1 MAEVNLNGTVVGD
14 NHPAYIISEI
24 GHNHQGDIE
33 KALDLVDIAARVGAN
48 AVKTQKRSNKDLYT
62 KEFYNSPYNSENAYG
77 ATYGEHREALE
88 LGHHEYK
95 EIQSYAASRGLEF
108 FATAFDI
115 PSVDFLEK
123 VGVPFYKVASGSVTN
138 LELLRYIARTGKPV
152 IMSFGGCSWEDIQ
165 RAVDAVAPINSQL
178 VLLHCVASYPAPVE
192 YLNLPRIEDLAVA
205 FPEFV
210 IGFSDH
216 QDGISAG
223 PVAFTLGA
231 RVFEKH
237 LTFSHSAKGTDHA
250 FSLEEEGLRQYI
262 KSIGRARLAL
272 KEWEQPLEIEK
283 KPIYKMRQSIY
294 AARYLPSGTWLRER
308 DMVLQTPE
316 NGVAAWWYE
325 FLVGRVLK
333 EDVKEGE
340 PIRSTHVEG
349 GLGV

>member
-1 MAEVNLNGTVVGD
+1 MAKINLNGTWIGE
-14 NHPAYIISEI
+14 NHPAWICAEI

-33 KALDLVDIAARVGAN
+33 KALDLVDIAARAGAN

-62 KEFYNSPYNSENAYG
+62 KEFYNAVYNSENSFG
-77 ATYGEHREALE
+77 KTYGEHREHLE
-88 LGHHEYK
+88 LGKKEYF
-95 EIQSYAASRGLEF
+95 EIALYASTKGLDF

-138 LELLRYIARTGKPV
+138 LELLRYIARTGKPMIV
-152 IMSFGGCSWEDIQ
+152 SFGGCSWADVQ
-165 RAVDAVAPINSQL
+165 RAVDTVAPVNSQL
-178 VLLHCVASYPAPVE
+178 VLMHCVAAYPAPVE

-223 PVAFTLGA
+223 SVAYTLGA

-250 FSLEEEGLRQYI
+250 FSLEEEGLKQYI
-262 KSIGRARLAL
+262 KSIERARLAL
-272 KEWEQPLEIEK
+272 RGWEQPLEIEK
-283 KPIYKMRQSIY
+283 KPIYKMRSSPY
-294 AARYLPSGTWLRER
+294 AARDLPSGTWLKKS
-308 DMVLQTPE
+308 DMVLQSPE

-325 FLVGRVLK
+325 FLVGKILR
-333 EDVKEGE
+333 EGVKEGE
-340 PIRSTHVEG
+340 PIKSTHIEG
-349 GLGV
+349 GLGA